1 MQIIWDGKKVY
12 AEEAQTTTAL
22 LKGQYGEN
30 RKGAVFLQPEEALY
44 LMDVRGG
51 VCVSVEGSP
60 LTFNELATELGGKK
74 LMARYLT
81 YKDWRD
87 RGLFIRPASEAG
99 GKYGRTVVRE
109 YKKGEFSL
117 EVPSCEGA
125 FFEDD
130 LITTLDNYEAGK
142 ELYEKYWIGQLGT
155 YKASHRGVIAKLD
168 VLETLFLMDK
178 GKLTLTNSNR
188 KKVYAA
194 ATNRIEYFPDL
205 YNVYSDWMEEGYV
218 VKSGFKFGTHFRI
231 YLPGAG
237 PLKGEEWVHSKHVL
251 HAFPRKS
258 KLLISEWSRAIRVAH
273 SVKKT
278 FILAIPGK
286 GKTKK
291 GEVDFALYHRNGLA
305 VETPREND
313 PSFLMLS
320 LSEDEYIGG
329 EELASSLKTCEEK
342 GLDLLLG
349 IADRETSVTY
359 YLIRRIK
366 LPGSK
371 YEYYEIEWMQP

>member
-1 MQIIWDGKKVY
+1 MQLIWDGKTVY
-12 AEEAQTTTAL
+12 AEEAQTTTSL
-22 LKGQYGEN
+22 LKGNYGEN
-30 RKGAVFLQPEEALY
+30 RKGVVFLKSEEALY
-44 LMDVRGG
+44 LLDVRGAL
-51 VCVSVEGSP
+51 CVDVDGSP
-60 LTFNELATELGGKK
+60 LTFNELASEIGGKK

-87 RGLFIRPASEAG
+87 RGLFIRPEEEAK
-99 GKYGRTVVRE
+99 GKYGRAVVRE
-109 YKKGEFSL
+109 YAKGELSL
-117 EVPSCEGA
+117 DVHSFEGV
-125 FFEDD
+125 FFGDD
-130 LITTLDNYEAGK
+130 LISTLDNYEVGK
-142 ELYEKYWIGQLGT
+142 EIYEKYWFGQLGT
-155 YKASHRGVIAKLD
+155 YKASHRGVITKLD
-168 VLETLFLMDK
+168 VLETLFLMEK
-178 GKLTLTNSNR
+178 GKLKITNSNL
-188 KKVYAA
+188 KKVRAA
-194 ATNRIEYFPDL
+194 AEERIEYFSDL
-205 YNVYSDWMEEGYV
+205 YNVYSDWREEGYV

-251 HAFPRKS
+251 HVFPRKC
-258 KLLISEWSRAIRVAH
+258 KMLISEWARAIRVAH

-291 GEVDFALYHRNGLA
+291 GEVDFALYHRKGLS
-305 VETPREND
+305 VETPKEND
-313 PSFLMLS
+313 PSYLMLA

-329 EELASSLKTCEEK
+329 EELASALKASEER